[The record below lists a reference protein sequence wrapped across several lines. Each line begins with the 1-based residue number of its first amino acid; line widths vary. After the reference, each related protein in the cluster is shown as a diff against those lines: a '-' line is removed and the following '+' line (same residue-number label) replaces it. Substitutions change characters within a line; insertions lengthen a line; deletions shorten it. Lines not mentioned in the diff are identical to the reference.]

1 MSVVMRR
8 ADVIQTAG
16 SVRTAAV
23 VAPMLAEKLG
33 EVGSAIEVGSSVG
46 VWSSLMARVGV
57 RQVELVAHRKEA
69 GGPIDAL
76 VETVHRKEFHRPF
89 GIAQRYDLC
98 IAVHAVAEVEQL
110 GQDMLVRNLCSL
122 SDCILFS
129 CAPEWEAPNLER
141 KTWLS
146 SWVQKF
152 EALGYVVSDWLRPAV
167 WLHPKIDW
175 RIIESL
181 VMFVKPGSRYAAVLP
196 DTRGTMLDIVHPWA
210 VTSSISQGTSDA
222 AARKGLEKETALLK
236 QQIRTLEQEIEQ
248 QRDATEKERRNTET
262 AWTAHNKIWAAFQ
275 AFKDEAAIEKLRI
288 PELEQAMADQ
298 RQVQADLEGV
308 LMAER
313 EQISRLQVQL
323 SESMAR
329 ALDHRTETARLNL
342 RVAELQGELASVRAS
357 EARIQA
363 ECDRLAD
370 EVAIANSREA
380 TVADRLREAQRRMQE
395 ARADAE
401 AQKALVQ
408 ALQADLD
415 TLKSSTSWRVTEPM
429 RKVST
434 ALSTVRGPR

>member
-23 VAPMLAEKLG
+23 VAPMLAERLG
-33 EVGSAIEVGSSVG
+33 VIGSVIEVGSSVG
-46 VWSSLMARVGV
+46 VWSSLMARIGV
-57 RQVELVAHRKEA
+57 RQVELVTHRKEA
-69 GGPIDAL
+69 GGPADAL

-89 GIAQRYDLC
+89 GIPQRYDVC
-98 IAVHAVAEVEQL
+98 IAVHAVAEVERL
-110 GQDMLVRNLCSL
+110 GQDMLVQNLCGL

-129 CAPEWEAPNLER
+129 CAPEWEAPSLER

-175 RIIESL
+175 RIVESL
-181 VMFVKPGSRYAAVLP
+181 VVFVKPGSKYSAVLP
-196 DTRGTMLDIVHPWA
+196 DVRGVMLDIVHPWA
-210 VTSSISQGTSDA
+210 VTSSVSQGSSDA

-236 QQIRTLEQEIEQ
+236 QQIRTLELEIEQ

-275 AFKDEAAIEKLRI
+275 AFKDEAAIVQARI
-288 PELEQAMADQ
+288 PELERAIAE
-298 RQVQADLEGV
+298 RLEVQADLEG
-308 LMAER
+308 LLAAEQ
-313 EQISRLQVQL
+313 EQVGKLQVQL

-342 RVAELQGELASVRAS
+342 RVAELQGDLASVRAS

-363 ECDRLAD
+363 ECSRLAD
-370 EVAIANSREA
+370 EVAFANSRERA
-380 TVADRLREAQRRMQE
+380 VADRLREAQHRMQE
-395 ARADAE
+395 ARAEAE
-401 AQKALVQ
+401 AHKAIVQ
-408 ALQADLD
+408 SLQADLE

-434 ALSTVRGPR
+434 ALNTVRGMR